1 MSTATKTSHIGRKI
15 SRIRELRGMKQE
27 ALAAELGIS
36 QQGVSILEQSEKIDD
51 EKLGK
56 VAKILGVSK
65 EAIENFSEENVTN
78 YFNNFYDNSSPQG
91 NSFNQGMYA
100 KFNPLDKLVE
110 VYEENKKLYERL
122 LEAEKEKIAYLEK
135 LFDNK

>member
-36 QQGVSILEQSEKIDD
+36 QQGVSILEQSENIDD
-51 EKLGK
+51 EKLDK
-56 VAKILGVSK
+56 IAKILGVSK
-65 EAIENFSEENVTN
+65 EAIENFSEESI
-78 YFNNFYDNSSPQG
+78 FNNIQNNYEGSTINAGPTVHHQCT
-91 NSFNQGMYA
+91 
-100 KFNPLDKLVE
+100 FNPLDKLVE
-110 VYEENKKLYERL
+110 SYEENKKLYERL

-135 LFDNK
+135 LFDK